1 MSELNEATTKKSNGV
16 FIGIILLL
24 LVGIGVMAVMYSKKN
39 SELNDCMNDNLEL
52 KQQMDDMNKMM
63 APYIGEDATDNLL
76 KDFKNM
82 VDDYDKIIKE
92 GREED
97 QEAMKEQQAKI
108 QGLIGEL
115 ETAKRSGNVKASL
128 IAKLNRENE
137 TLRTIMKGYVKQI
150 DELNTKNLQL
160 TSDLD
165 QTTTQL
171 NSTTVERDTYKQD
184 AEAKGE
190 QVKKGSRLQA
200 YGFSSV
206 GLRMKLNNMTE
217 ESNKAK
223 SVVQIKSSFTISENP
238 ITTAGKKTVYMQVVN
253 PDGKTLQSRSSNTVQ
268 TEAGNIAFS
277 DKKDIDY
284 NNERIDLSIYY
295 DLKGEEAIKGNYKV
309 KIYCDGNLIGT
320 DSFTLK

>member
-1 MSELNEATTKKSNGV
+1 MSELNETTAKKSNGV

-24 LVGIGVMAVMYSKKN
+24 LIGIGVMAVMYSKKN
-39 SELNDCMNDNLEL
+39 SELNDCMNDNLAL

-63 APYIGEDATDNLL
+63 APYIGENATNNLL

-82 VDDYDKIIKE
+82 VNDYDKIIEE
-92 GREED
+92 GRPED
-97 QEAMKEQQAKI
+97 KEAMKEQQAKI
-108 QGLIGEL
+108 EGLMSEL
-115 ETAKRSGNVKASL
+115 ESEKRSGNVKGST
-128 IAKLNRENE
+128 IAKMNREIE

-200 YGFSSV
+200 YGFNSV

-223 SVVQIKSSFTISENP
+223 SIVQIKSSFTISENP
-238 ITTAGKKTVYMQVVN
+238 ITASGKKTVYLQVIN

-268 TEAGNIAFS
+268 TESGTIAFS